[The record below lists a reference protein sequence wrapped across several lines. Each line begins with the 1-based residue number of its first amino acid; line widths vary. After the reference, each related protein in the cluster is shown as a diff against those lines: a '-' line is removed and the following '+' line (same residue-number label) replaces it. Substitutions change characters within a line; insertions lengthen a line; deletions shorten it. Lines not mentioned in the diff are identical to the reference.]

1 MYGMKNKIFKLDKSI
16 EKPLFIFALIFG
28 AIVAI
33 IVVYLQH
40 NDEEISTKVI
50 LDKQRH
56 SRIVR
61 IFRVK
66 EEHNYIYIKL
76 STGHIANFN
85 KLYKVGDSLSKNKGD
100 SIEYIFRNGE
110 VIQNNLIENY
120 RKSTNY
126 KYLRA
131 KSVTLSCK

>member
-1 MYGMKNKIFKLDKSI
+1 MFGMKNKIFKLDKSI

-66 EEHNYIYIKL
+66 EEHNYI
-76 STGHIANFN
+76 
-85 KLYKVGDSLSKNKGD
+85 
-100 SIEYIFRNGE
+100 
-110 VIQNNLIENY
+110 
-120 RKSTNY
+120 
-126 KYLRA
+126 
-131 KSVTLSCK
+131 